1 MTEPM
6 KCANCGE
13 SIVQMMSRHWK
24 HEFTGV
30 QECRL
35 YAKPMNG
42 ITGIKSED
50 IKPVEYPPLPTSREW
65 LESDG
70 EMNLRKQCLMVGE
83 THKSLDGR
91 AICNRSKGHE
101 GWHSTGGINLGGLA
115 EVLGRW
121 YTDGPFV
128 EAE

>member
-1 MTEPM
+1 MTATIKGESMTEPM

-13 SIVQMMSRHWK
+13 SIVQMMSRHWY
-24 HEFTGV
+24 HEFTGF

-50 IKPVEYPPLPTSREW
+50 TKPVERPPLPTSREW

-70 EMNLRKQCLMVGE
+70 EMGDYGNSCYSSSLGNPCLR
-83 THKSLDGR
+83 TF
-91 AICNRSKGHE
+91 NHE
-101 GWHSTGGINLGGLA
+101 GWHTSVGGAFGSR
-115 EVLGRW
+115 GRW
-121 YTDGPFV
+121 YTDDPFV
-128 EAE
+128 EAK